1 MNEEI
6 KSEILIIGGGA
17 SGLMAAYGAASIFKQ
32 YDKKYKI
39 TILEKMPRPGR
50 KIIITGKG
58 RCNITNLKDWNNFS
72 THIRTKSDFVKPAFY
87 NLSSASMVELLQ
99 ENGLETVTERGDRIY
114 PASYHSM
121 DVVDTLAKMATA
133 NGAILYTECEVEN
146 VIYNKSTNKFHIT
159 STKGKTFSADKIII
173 ATGGL
178 SYPAT
183 GSTGDGYAWAENFG
197 HKIKTCFPSLTAIVP
212 NGYKSINIKGHIDK
226 RTPLSEKGEIL
237 CGIKLKN
244 VGIALFID
252 GDIAQQETGDIDFTD
267 GGIEGPIGFQI
278 SRNCV
283 KAIINGSKTYIT
295 IDMKPAVKAE
305 ELSLRIKDLWD
316 TIKKDSRNKQ
326 ISIQRSFEILM
337 EKLMPRDL
345 IKGFLKWN
353 PEIAILK
360 NKNFHINFA
369 LLTSTLK
376 SWKIDISGY
385 VGYERAV
392 ITAGGIST
400 ESIIAKTLESK
411 HLQGLYFC
419 GEIIDMDCD
428 TGGYN
433 LQAAF
438 STGYL
443 AGQSAAKSLLQ
454 P

>member
-1 MNEEI
+1 
-6 KSEILIIGGGA
+6 
-17 SGLMAAYGAASIFKQ
+17 
-32 YDKKYKI
+32 
-39 TILEKMPRPGR
+39 
-50 KIIITGKG
+50 
-58 RCNITNLKDWNNFS
+58 
-72 THIRTKSDFVKPAFY
+72 
-87 NLSSASMVELLQ
+87 
-99 ENGLETVTERGDRIY
+99 
-114 PASYHSM
+114 
-121 DVVDTLAKMATA
+121 
-133 NGAILYTECEVEN
+133 
-146 VIYNKSTNKFHIT
+146 
-159 STKGKTFSADKIII
+159 
-173 ATGGL
+173 
-178 SYPAT
+178 
-183 GSTGDGYAWAENFG
+183 
-197 HKIKTCFPSLTAIVP
+197 
-212 NGYKSINIKGHIDK
+212 
-226 RTPLSEKGEIL
+226 
-237 CGIKLKN
+237 
-244 VGIALFID
+244 
-252 GDIAQQETGDIDFTD
+252 
-267 GGIEGPIGFQI
+267 
-278 SRNCV
+278 
-283 KAIINGSKTYIT
+283 
-295 IDMKPAVKAE
+295 
-305 ELSLRIKDLWD
+305 
-316 TIKKDSRNKQ
+316 
-326 ISIQRSFEILM
+326 M
-337 EKLMPRDL
+337 EKLIPRDL

>member
-1 MNEEI
+1 
-6 KSEILIIGGGA
+6 
-17 SGLMAAYGAASIFKQ
+17 
-32 YDKKYKI
+32 
-39 TILEKMPRPGR
+39 
-50 KIIITGKG
+50 
-58 RCNITNLKDWNNFS
+58 
-72 THIRTKSDFVKPAFY
+72 
-87 NLSSASMVELLQ
+87 
-99 ENGLETVTERGDRIY
+99 
-114 PASYHSM
+114 M

-212 NGYKSINIKGHIDK
+212 NGYKSINIKGHIDR

-316 TIKKDSRNKQ
+316 TIKKDSRNKK

-337 EKLMPRDL
+337 EKLIPRDL
-345 IKGFLKWN
+345 INGFLKWN